1 MDKQDR
7 IQTDLLKKYMNPG
20 YAEKTPEGFT
30 AKTMTRIQ
38 LEAGSMKVPVRSLFS
53 RKISAIS
60 IVITFTLMMASFA
73 LSSND
78 YNQTPSFL
86 NKVSQR
92 VDISIPNIDLTTYF
106 NLSFPSWM
114 PWLLV
119 AVIILSFFDRALLMY
134 FHKGE
139 K

>member
-1 MDKQDR
+1 
-7 IQTDLLKKYMNPG
+7 
-20 YAEKTPEGFT
+20 
-30 AKTMTRIQ
+30 MTRIQ
-38 LEAGSMKVPVRSLFS
+38 LEAGSMKIPVRSLFS